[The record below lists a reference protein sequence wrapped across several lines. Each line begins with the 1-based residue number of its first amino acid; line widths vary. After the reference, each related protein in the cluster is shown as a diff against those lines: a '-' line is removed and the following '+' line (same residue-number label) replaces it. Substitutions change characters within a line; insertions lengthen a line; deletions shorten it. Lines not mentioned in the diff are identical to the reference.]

1 MRLKPYT
8 RKGEKRQELKS
19 KFKTGEFPD
28 KDSKLEVRNA
38 NRSLK
43 KAYRAELK
51 KELQRQLDNINKD
64 EKRDI

>member
-8 RKGEKRQELKS
+8 KKGEKHQELRS
-19 KFKTGEFPD
+19 KYKTGEFPD
-28 KDSKLEVRNA
+28 KDSKLEVKNA

-51 KELQRQLDNINKD
+51 KELNDEIKKFYKNK
-64 EKRDI
+64 K